1 MVILVCEFIQT
12 VYVRCGR
19 VYLGHLDLFVPD
31 DLLEYVA
38 GDGFV
43 GAGALGGVA
52 WAAAA
57 ADADA
62 LRGGDGVDGLAALP
76 LDHLRRVKHLVVLQ
90 RVQDRILHQ
99 NQMPSKPAETIDR
112 IGKTGH
118 GGERAIFQSCRI
130 KKRVAREEEHLG
142 GGAAHRAG
150 GSGDGRP

>member
-38 GDGFV
+38 GEGFV
-43 GAGALGGVA
+43 GAGALGGVT

-62 LRGGDGVDGLAALP
+62 LRGGDGVDGLAALTSRHAP
-76 LDHLRRVKHLVVLQ
+76 LHPSAPPPLQ
-90 RVQDRILHQ
+90 RHAPATAPPAVRWRRSSR
-99 NQMPSKPAETIDR
+99 PKPAR
-112 IGKTGH
+112 
-118 GGERAIFQSCRI
+118 
-130 KKRVAREEEHLG
+130 
-142 GGAAHRAG
+142 
-150 GSGDGRP
+150 